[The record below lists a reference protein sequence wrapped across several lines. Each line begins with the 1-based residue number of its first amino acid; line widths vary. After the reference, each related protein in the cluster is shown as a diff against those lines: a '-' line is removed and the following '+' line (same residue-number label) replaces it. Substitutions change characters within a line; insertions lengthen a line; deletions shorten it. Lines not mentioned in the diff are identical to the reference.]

1 MTETRRAR
9 SRVRLRVWDV
19 ALSSVFVLVL
29 LVATGVAALVGL
41 NLPMA
46 AGGCGEGC
54 SPEQMQ
60 LGYVVA
66 VALPIIFALIAIVTT
81 IARLRMRRLAYWVP
95 LVGTAAVGIGLTIG
109 AWISLSAI
117 PRLLTF

>member
-1 MTETRRAR
+1 MTVTRRI
-9 SRVRLRVWDV
+9 RVWDV
-19 ALSSVFVLVL
+19 ALSSVFILVL
-29 LVATGVAALVGL
+29 LVATGGSALVGL
-41 NLPMA
+41 SLPMA

-66 VALPIIFALIAIVTT
+66 VALPILLALVTIVTT
-81 IARLRMRRLAYWVP
+81 IAFLRLRRVAYWVP
-95 LVGTAAVGIGLTIG
+95 LLGTVAVGLGLLLG
-109 AWISLSAI
+109 SWISLSAV